1 MFHKIFRY
9 FTLNLENILLNIFQA
24 SLSDSSDC
32 LKLFVC
38 EVSARPE
45 PEDVSNI
52 TEMEQIVR
60 AAFAKDFDEMDAT
73 KTTVEFDLASVI
85 GK

>member
-1 MFHKIFRY
+1 M
-9 FTLNLENILLNIFQA
+9 LNIFQA